1 MDNLWKAFEEAIKK
15 PAPKSAPDNGG
26 KFYVARNEN
35 AQVLCSYSND
45 AAECMHIMA
54 AALHR
59 FDEVIPVAINFD
71 VDWDK
76 GEATYFLTLVLSG
89 DSQVKEKNG

>member
-1 MDNLWKAFEEAIKK
+1 MDKLWKAFEEAVKK
-15 PAPKSAPDNGG
+15 PAPKSVPDNNG

-54 AALHR
+54 AALHK